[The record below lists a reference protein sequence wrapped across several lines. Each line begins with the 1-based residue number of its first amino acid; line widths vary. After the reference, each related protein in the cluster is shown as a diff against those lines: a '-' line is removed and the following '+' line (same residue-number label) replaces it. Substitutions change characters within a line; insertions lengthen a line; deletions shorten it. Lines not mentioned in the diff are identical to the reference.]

1 MPSSTRSSARSERRV
16 RRATGTD
23 GGQATVEAALLLP
36 FVFALLLV
44 AAQVGL
50 LVRAQILVTHAARE
64 GARAAPADPNTDAP
78 HAAAAAATSLDPWRM
93 QVAVD
98 GRAEAGS
105 HVHVR
110 VTYRA
115 ATDVPIV
122 GPLL

>member
-1 MPSSTRSSARSERRV
+1 VIAGESDA
-16 RRATGTD
+16 
-23 GGQATVEAALLLP
+23 GQATVEAALLLP

-44 AAQVGL
+44 VAQVGL

-64 GARAAPADPNTDAP
+64 GARAAAVDAGAD
-78 HAAAAAATSLDPWRM
+78 AAHDAATGATTLNPARM

-98 GRAEAGS
+98 GRGDTGS

-115 ATDVPIV
+115 PTDVPIV
-122 GPLL
+122 GPLLGEIDLEADATMRVE